1 MYSIYFEIRHK
12 AKINAIIPIIKLS
25 SFGQKRN
32 KYKSIISIHNYE
44 WCSVTLSNNLNLIV
58 ELDEDNK

>member
-1 MYSIYFEIRHK
+1 MYSLYFKIRHK
-12 AKINAIIPIIKLS
+12 AKINALMPIIKLS
-25 SFGQKRN
+25 NWSKWN

-58 ELDEDNK
+58 ELAEDNK